1 MRRYAVRLALVLTL
15 TLPGCASWIQ
25 QFKDNPVLAL
35 QTNVQYISTAL
46 SLARGAV
53 AVYSAASGDT
63 DIVTRF
69 EQVAGNVD
77 RGLVVAQD
85 GLRLAAHAGRTPDM
99 TALLRDA
106 TTAMRDVHAFLEGLP
121 TPPGR
126 APTPMMVEALRA
138 TAQAAGISG
147 SGS

>member
-1 MRRYAVRLALVLTL
+1 MTGVQPLALGGNTF
-15 TLPGCASWIQ
+15 P
-25 QFKDNPVLAL
+25 
-35 QTNVQYISTAL
+35 
-46 SLARGAV
+46 
-53 AVYSAASGDT
+53 ASGNVGIGT
-63 DIVTRF
+63 GAPQKTLHPVNNNTPTIRF